1 MTTEGFYPML
11 FEFEKNFDQ
20 GSARHWVQANW
31 VPLCSSA
38 GFVYLLLIYLG
49 RRWMA
54 SRPPFDLRSSLA
66 AWSFAL
72 AIFSI
77 LGFLRNSF
85 LNLLVVEIMIM
96 IMISWSLIDV
106 LCRTVPELVDIL
118 SSKGLRG
125 SVCDPAFL
133 ETNKVSAFWT
143 WLFTLSKLVELG
155 DTAFIVLRKQ
165 KLIFLH
171 WYHHLSVLISVFY
184 CFSNFTPYVRWFMV
198 MNYMVHSVMYS
209 YYTLKALRIQVPRG
223 IAAIITSLQI
233 VQMLVN
239 TAINFLAFRYL
250 RSREGCPVDGGNL
263 AFTSFVVLSYL
274 ALFLKFFHN
283 AYCLPKVEADSNG
296 KKSD

>member
-1 MTTEGFYPML
+1 MATEGFYPML

-20 GSARHWVQANW
+20 GSARQWVQANW

-49 RRWMA
+49 RTWMA
-54 SRPPFDLRSSLA
+54 SRPPFNLRTSLA

-72 AIFSI
+72 ALFSI
-77 LGFLRNSF
+77 LGFLR
-85 LNLLVVEIMIM
+85 
-96 IMISWSLIDV
+96 
-106 LCRTVPELVDIL
+106 TAPELVNIL

-263 AFTSFVVLSYL
+263 AFTSIVVLSYL
-274 ALFLKFFHN
+274 ALFLKFFYN
-283 AYCLPKVEADSNG
+283 SYCQPKVETDSNG
-296 KKSD
+296 RKSD

>member
-1 MTTEGFYPML
+1 MTTTEGFYPMV

-20 GSARHWVQANW
+20 DSAREWVQAYW
-31 VPLCSSA
+31 VPLCSVA
-38 GFVYLLLIYLG
+38 GFLYLLLIYVG
-49 RRWMA
+49 RAWMC
-54 SRPPFDLRSSLA
+54 SRSPFNLRTSLA
-66 AWSFAL
+66 VWSGAL
-72 AIFSI
+72 ALFSI
-77 LGFLRNSF
+77 LGFLR
-85 LNLLVVEIMIM
+85 
-96 IMISWSLIDV
+96 
-106 LCRTVPELVDIL
+106 TAPELVHIL
-118 SSKGLRG
+118 SSKGVKG

-233 VQMLVN
+233 LQMLVN

-250 RSREGCPVDGGNL
+250 SSKQGCPVDAGNL

-274 ALFLKFFHN
+274 ALFIKFFNN
-283 AYCLPKVEADSNG
+283 AYCRTKVENAANG
-296 KKSD
+296 KKAD

>member
-1 MTTEGFYPML
+1 MATEGFYPMV

-20 GSARHWVQANW
+20 DWARLWVQANW
-31 VPLCSSA
+31 VPLCSLA

-49 RRWMA
+49 RAWMT
-54 SRPPFDLRSSLA
+54 SRPAFNLRSSLA
-66 AWSFAL
+66 AWSFGLAL
-72 AIFSI
+72 FSI
-77 LGFLRNSF
+77 LGFLR
-85 LNLLVVEIMIM
+85 
-96 IMISWSLIDV
+96 
-106 LCRTVPELVDIL
+106 TAPELFHIL

-143 WLFTLSKLVELG
+143 WLFTLSKLFELG

-239 TAINFLAFRYL
+239 TAINFLAFKYL
-250 RSREGCPVDGGNL
+250 RSIEGCPVDGGNL

-274 ALFLKFFHN
+274 ALFLKFFHA
-283 AYCLPKVEADSNG
+283 AYCGPKVESHSNG
-296 KKSD
+296 KKAV